1 MATPTR
7 NILIRL
13 PVQIANRLDSLVPR
27 RKRNQ
32 FIVNRVAE
40 VIGEHDEKLAQIA
53 MLVTKE
59 EKENAELGQTLSDW
73 DAVIGD
79 GIEDKT
85 IKNDGI

>member
-32 FIVNRVAE
+32 FIVNRIAE

-59 EKENAELGQTLSDW
+59 EKENAELGQTLSEW
-73 DAVIGD
+73 NAVMGD
-79 GIEDKT
+79 GIEDKPV
-85 IKNDGI
+85 KNDGI